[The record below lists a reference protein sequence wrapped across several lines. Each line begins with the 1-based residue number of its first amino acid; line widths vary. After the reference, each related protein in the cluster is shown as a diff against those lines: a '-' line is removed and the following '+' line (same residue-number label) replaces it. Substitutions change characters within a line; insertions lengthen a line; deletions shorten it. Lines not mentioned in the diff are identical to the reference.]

1 MELAVLFLSSC
12 ALHNTYNKRTK
23 RKKGPKCHGFQ
34 CQSLQ
39 GFEGKNRR
47 SHTHKQTLH
56 PTINSPLLF
65 LFIPFLHFLHFIH
78 SYLFLLQK
86 SKNKF
91 FVFKISS
98 WESVEAQCSQWHLF
112 PFVQRA
118 SIISYLPVQITRSWM
133 RNLILTFPGHFLW
146 IFLSLAFWLDS

>member
-1 MELAVLFLSSC
+1 MPWFSVPKLTRIWGKESSLSYTQT
-12 ALHNTYNKRTK
+12 NT
-23 RKKGPKCHGFQ
+23 P
-34 CQSLQ
+34 
-39 GFEGKNRR
+39 
-47 SHTHKQTLH
+47 SHHKLS
-56 PTINSPLLF
+56 SPLLF

-78 SYLFLLQK
+78 SYLFYF
-86 SKNKF
+86 KNPKIKF

-98 WESVEAQCSQWHLF
+98 WESVVAQCSQWHLF